1 VLGQRADESIGS
13 GEDIVD
19 LAARQPR
26 TVVGMGAR
34 GAGMLSVG
42 EVARRAGLS
51 AKALRH
57 YDRLGLFAPQV
68 VSEDG
73 YRWYAES
80 QVATAVT
87 IARMRALDVPLEVI
101 RALLAGAGEQEARR
115 LLTRHRA
122 ALQARDDRIR
132 RALHSLDHLLDDG
145 GGNIMATSDPQPP
158 NVTEERELA
167 RTLFNQTW
175 TLIEKESRSPDE
187 DARMIHMA
195 HASRFHWDNAGDDQ
209 NRAIGEWQCSRVYAT
224 LGRGEPALYHAQR
237 CLSYADRPGTEV
249 WLAASA
255 YEGLARAQ
263 AVAGDLEAARDS
275 RDRAIALA
283 ETVSDS
289 EERKIVITDIDTL
302 PIP

>member
-1 VLGQRADESIGS
+1 
-13 GEDIVD
+13 
-19 LAARQPR
+19 
-26 TVVGMGAR
+26 
-34 GAGMLSVG
+34 MLSVG
-42 EVARRAGLS
+42 EVARRAGLTT
-51 AKALRH
+51 KALRH

-68 VSEDG
+68 VSADG

-87 IARMRALDVPLEVI
+87 IARLRALDVPLEAI
-101 RALLAGAGEQEARR
+101 RALLAGADEHEARR

-132 RALHSLDHLLDDG
+132 RALHSLDHLLDNERG
-145 GGNIMATSDPQPP
+145 IIMAMTKPQPP
-158 NVTEERELA
+158 SVADERELA
-167 RTLFNQTW
+167 RTLFNEAW

-187 DARMIHMA
+187 DERMIHMA
-195 HASRFHWDNAGDDQ
+195 HASRFHWDNVGDDQ

-224 LGRGEPALYHAQR
+224 LGRPEPALYHARR
-237 CLSYADRPGTEV
+237 CLNYADRPGTEAWV
-249 WLAASA
+249 VASA

-275 RDRAIALA
+275 RSRAVALA
-283 ETVSDS
+283 ETISDA
-289 EERKIVITDIDTL
+289 EDRKIVITDIDTL